1 MPMKRMVLEMGMG
14 TDLRGQDD
22 TKAAIRAVRDALWHN
37 SLTIADALGQPPE
50 AMRIDVHVGTG
61 RPEALDHGAIAAA
74 FPYGQVTVHGTYGG
88 MDIEK
93 EDGTLTIMANA
104 CVVVSLDVPEGVA
117 RRGSEKLW
125 WRWLGERW
133 RARLEEPRCEGVAQ

>member
-1 MPMKRMVLEMGMG
+1 MPLKRMVLEMGMG

-50 AMRIDVHVGTG
+50 AMRIDVHIGTG
-61 RPEALDHGAIAAA
+61 RPETLDHDAIAAT
-74 FPYGQVTVHGTYGG
+74 FPYGQVTVHGTHGG

-93 EDGTLTIMANA
+93 EDGTLTVMANA
-104 CVVVSLDVPEGVA
+104 CVVVSLDLPEGLA
-117 RRGSEKLW
+117 
-125 WRWLGERW
+125 
-133 RARLEEPRCEGVAQ
+133 